1 MYMYNDISRRKL
13 NNDIHVRYNHEQ
25 ATCIAVGCFFLNYSS
40 TNAYNDIQ

>member
-1 MYMYNDISRRKL
+1 MYNDISRRKL

-25 ATCIAVGCFFLNYSS
+25 ATCIAVVFFKNYSS